1 MFCTTCQNCEEE
13 ACPHGRFLQSR
24 EALLVGLHR
33 DDMSNT
39 MLDALQCVQIMA
51 NTGTNVND
59 QSLAIRR
66 CAAGDALEEMP
77 LVVA

>member
-1 MFCTTCQNCEEE
+1 
-13 ACPHGRFLQSR
+13 
-24 EALLVGLHR
+24 
-33 DDMSNT
+33 
-39 MLDALQCVQIMA
+39 MA